1 MPRVNIVKHIK
12 MDGRWTIRAIPRKQ
26 SGAFDWS
33 ALPEGRYLIEWYED
47 GQRCRGAAGVTS
59 AEALE
64 AQRKKRH
71 ELEAIRLGLAPK
83 PAAEEAPTARPL
95 QKLIDHYLGQ
105 IETLKKRNTH
115 RKYEAVLNRF
125 AQGFRGRTF
134 ESIQIEE
141 LNDYVIGLMRKR
153 MSPNTALHNIII
165 VAQFFRRYGRPGITR
180 ELQLPQKISSLP
192 VEYTEEDLA
201 KFFNA
206 CDGWDRGLFSTFLLT
221 GMREQ
226 EVQHL
231 FWTDINFSLRTIRVT
246 AKAKYGFYPKRWE
259 EREVPVPTKLVD
271 LLEQHP
277 KFPASPFVFP
287 SPTGNREQHM
297 LDHCKEV
304 AKRAGLAEERFD
316 LKTFR
321 STYATR
327 MLRAGFD
334 VRTVQHWMGH
344 KSLETTM
351 RYLVPASDV
360 RDRLDQVPVPAGTAA
375 DATAAKS
382 SRSSRRGRK
391 PAIAR
396 VHPGPLA
403 RR

>member
-1 MPRVNIVKHIK
+1 MPRVNIVKHVK
-12 MDGRWTIRAIPRKQ
+12 TDGHWTIRSIPRKQ

-33 ALPEGRYLIEWYED
+33 ALPEGRYLIEWYEN
-47 GQRCRGAAGVTS
+47 GQRCREAAGITS

-71 ELEAIRLGLAPK
+71 ELEGLRLGLAPK
-83 PAAEEAPTARPL
+83 PPMEETPSSRPL
-95 QKLIDHYLGQ
+95 RKLIDHYLDQ
-105 IETLKKRNTH
+105 IETLKKKNTH

-125 AQGFRGRTF
+125 AERFPGRTF
-134 ESIQIEE
+134 ESMQVEE
-141 LNDYVIGLMRKR
+141 INDFVVALMRKG
-153 MSPNTALHNIII
+153 MSANTVLHNIII

-201 KFFNA
+201 KFFGA
-206 CDGWDRGLFSTFLLT
+206 CDGWEGDLFSTLLLT

-226 EVQHL
+226 EAQHL
-231 FWTDINFSLRTIRVT
+231 FWTDINFGLRTIRVT
-246 AKAKYGFYPKRWE
+246 AKPKYGFYPKRWE
-259 EREVPVPTKLVD
+259 EREIPVPTKLVEV
-271 LLEQHP
+271 LEQHP
-277 KFPASPFVFP
+277 KFPGSPFVFP

-304 AKRAGLAEERFD
+304 AKRAALDQERFD

-360 RDRLDQVPVPAGTAA
+360 RDRLEQVPVPTSGSPPREASEGAL
-375 DATAAKS
+375 KH
-382 SRSSRRGRK
+382 RRQPR
-391 PAIAR
+391 P
-396 VHPGPLA
+396 
-403 RR
+403 

>member
-1 MPRVNIVKHIK
+1 MPRVNIVKHVK
-12 MDGRWTIRAIPRKQ
+12 TDGHWTIRSIPRKQ

-33 ALPEGRYLIEWYED
+33 ALPEGRYLIEWYEN
-47 GQRCRGAAGVTS
+47 GQRCRAAAGITS

-71 ELEAIRLGLAPK
+71 ELEGVRLGVAPK
-83 PAAEEAPTARPL
+83 PPVEETPSSRPL
-95 QKLIDHYLGQ
+95 PKLIDHYLDQ
-105 IETLKKRNTH
+105 IETLKKKNTH

-125 AQGFRGRTF
+125 AERFPGRTF
-134 ESIQIEE
+134 ESIQVEE
-141 LNDYVIGLMRKR
+141 VNAFVVSLMRKGI
-153 MSPNTALHNIII
+153 SANTVLHNIII

-201 KFFNA
+201 KFFGA
-206 CDGWDRGLFSTFLLT
+206 CDGWEGALFSTLLLT

-226 EVQHL
+226 EAQHL
-231 FWTDINFSLRTIRVT
+231 FWTDINFGLRTIRVT
-246 AKAKYGFYPKRWE
+246 AKPKYGFYPKRWE
-259 EREVPVPTKLVD
+259 EREIPVPTKLVEV
-271 LLEQHP
+271 LEQHP
-277 KFPASPFVFP
+277 KFPGSPFVFP

-297 LDHCKEV
+297 LDRCKAV
-304 AKRAGLAEERFD
+304 AKRAALDQERFD

-360 RDRLDQVPVPAGTAA
+360 RDRLDQVPVPASGSPPRKASEGA
-375 DATAAKS
+375 LKH
-382 SRSSRRGRK
+382 RRQPR
-391 PAIAR
+391 P
-396 VHPGPLA
+396 
-403 RR
+403 